1 MKVNIPVEFK
11 REKKYNL
18 RYQSHVYKIKTMI

>member
-1 MKVNIPVEFK
+1 MKVSIPVEFK
-11 REKKYNL
+11 LEKYNL